1 MRMTPRKRH
10 PTNAD
15 LLPHMEVNTV
25 KGIKYYR
32 YVMPDGVRYSLGNDK
47 RDAIAAALTL
57 NAELQRN
64 PEILSRILKRQ
75 ESLAAK
81 ANPNPQ
87 LEFAIEKFRSR
98 IEQKKYAKTTLANI
112 NQMLKNYLDLW
123 SGMRVN
129 EIEHLHITALLNEL
143 SPHAYVKHKNLLV
156 DLWGYCV
163 HQGWCTENIP
173 EKTMQA
179 ILPDK
184 QRKRHTPDAVMQIRA
199 ISPDYLQR
207 AIDLALHSLQR
218 RADLVK
224 LQRTSVN
231 IVQNTVTVLQQK
243 TLKYATPVHIEIDM
257 HPELAAAVQACL
269 STHLAFQCPYL
280 LHYRPK
286 RMTKQVMEGKL
297 HKFALTDGFLTKE
310 FAKYRD
316 RSKIYDHL
324 PMMQRP
330 SFHDLRALGIVLITE
345 RYGKDYAMALA
356 GHADERMWK
365 HYLKGHAGYD
375 QNQPVKISYKS

>member
-1 MRMTPRKRH
+1 MAPRKRQKD
-10 PTNAD
+10 NAD
-15 LLPHMEVNTV
+15 LPPHVAVNVV
-25 KGIKYYR
+25 KGTKYYR
-32 YVMPDGVRYSLGNDK
+32 YTMPDGTRYNLGKNK
-47 RDAIAAALTL
+47 VDAVNAALTL
-57 NAELQRN
+57 NAELNRN
-64 PEILSRILKRQ
+64 PDILQRIYARQ
-75 ESLAAK
+75 IKLAEQS
-81 ANPNPQ
+81 NPIPT
-87 LEFAIEKFRSR
+87 LGFAIDQFESR
-98 IEQKKYAKTTLANI
+98 IEQKKYAQTTLANI
-112 NQMLKNYLDLW
+112 HQQLARYRAEW
-123 SGMRVN
+123 GHIRVN
-129 EIEHLHITALLNEL
+129 AIEHLKITGFLNHL

-163 HQGWCTENIP
+163 HQGWCQENIP
-173 EKTMQA
+173 AKTMQA

-184 QRKRHTPDAVMQIRA
+184 QRTRHTLDAVMQIRA

-231 IVQNTVTVLQQK
+231 VIKNTVTVLQQK

-269 STHLAFQCPYL
+269 STSLAFQCPYL

-286 RMTKQVMEGKL
+286 RMTDQVIDGKL
-297 HKFALTDGFLTKE
+297 HKFAITEGFLSKQ

-316 RSKIYDHL
+316 AAKVYDDL
-324 PMMQRP
+324 AIGQRP

-365 HYLKGHAGYD
+365 HYTKGHAGYD
-375 QNQPVKISYKS
+375 QNDPVRISYRS